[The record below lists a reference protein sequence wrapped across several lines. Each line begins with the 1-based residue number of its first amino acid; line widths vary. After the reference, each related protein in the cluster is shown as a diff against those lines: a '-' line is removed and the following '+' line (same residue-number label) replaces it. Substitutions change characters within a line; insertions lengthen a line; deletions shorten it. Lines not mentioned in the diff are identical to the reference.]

1 MNMLSENYPFVH
13 SNTIDANTVN
23 VARNFFFNFH
33 EEWFSDMDQATAIA
47 NGGAV
52 LTASPLADPANGDFT
67 VTDATVKAAGAGDGR
82 WL

>member
-1 MNMLSENYPFVH
+1 MLSSNYPFVH
-13 SNTIDANTVN
+13 TNTTDTNTVS
-23 VARNFFFNFH
+23 VAGNFFYNFH
-33 EEWFSDMDQATAIA
+33 EEWFSDMDEATATA

-52 LTASPLADPANGDFT
+52 LTASPVADAANGDFT

>member
-1 MNMLSENYPFVH
+1 
-13 SNTIDANTVN
+13 
-23 VARNFFFNFH
+23 
-33 EEWFSDMDQATAIA
+33 MDQATAIA